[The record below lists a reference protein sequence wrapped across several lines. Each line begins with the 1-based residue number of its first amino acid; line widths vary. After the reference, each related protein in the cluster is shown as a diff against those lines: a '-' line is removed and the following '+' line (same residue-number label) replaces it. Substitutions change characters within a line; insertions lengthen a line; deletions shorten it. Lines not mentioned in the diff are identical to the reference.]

1 MLAALKLRVVVMAT
15 EVDKASEFFI
25 LFSSGLLP
33 FILNS

>member
-1 MLAALKLRVVVMAT
+1 MLAALKLRVVA